1 MKLSAKS
8 RYALASL
15 VKMALVHQAQPT
27 VTVLEIAETLEISKI
42 YLERIFSELRRGEVV
57 GSIKGSQG
65 GYYLTKAPNE
75 ITLYEILASV
85 EPALFATNDATV
97 ETTAPK
103 IERALTA
110 VVYEPM
116 HTTLETLLKGITLS
130 DIALQAQGEEGNY
143 MYYL

>member
-15 VKMALVHQAQPT
+15 VKMALVYQAQPT
-27 VTVLEIAETLEISKI
+27 VTVLEIAESLEISKI
-42 YLERIFSELRRGEVV
+42 YLERIFSELRRGAVV
-57 GSIKGSQG
+57 GSIKGAQG

-75 ITLYEILASV
+75 TTLYEILASV
-85 EPALFATNDATV
+85 EPALFATNDTTV
-97 ETTAPK
+97 DKTAPK
-103 IERALTA
+103 IEQVLGN
-110 VVYEPM
+110 VVYTPM
-116 HTTLETLLKGITLS
+116 QNTLETLLKGITLS